1 MATASGSRSAT
12 IPEICARTGMAE
24 PRVTKSLERSRKK
37 KRVKQHGKE
46 VGSSN
51 SAVRLEEG
59 VTEQ

>member
-1 MATASGSRSAT
+1 
-12 IPEICARTGMAE
+12 MAE

-37 KRVKQHGKE
+37 KRVKQHGKK